1 LGCHT
6 PCLLRP
12 RRVAGSGH
20 GTRTKCVAE
29 EEGSPD
35 KEDPPDSLTLPP
47 PPLFSPRVAADR
59 WTLGPT
65 RQRKAKPL
73 PSALSRRLAGPAR
86 ECAPQPHTRLP
97 RSADQ
102 RARPCRGPAR
112 QALTPWHP
120 VVRPPE
126 SLWARITG
134 IRARAPAR
142 SPRQF

>member
-1 LGCHT
+1 MALA
-6 PCLLRP
+6 PNVWP
-12 RRVAGSGH
+12 RKRAAL
-20 GTRTKCVAE
+20 TRRTRLTA
-29 EEGSPD
+29 
-35 KEDPPDSLTLPP
+35 SLSPP